1 MNNQINISARAAIVA
16 LVAGVMLSGCVSSS
30 PLSTRLDSFGVTVVT
45 LDDPIVLARP
55 VPQLAAAARDYAYLG
70 PVEMNRMGDRDY
82 YLWVGLAS
90 TIDRKLIDVAP
101 ADVQTLTLLLG
112 GLPMTLPLADW
123 AGGTDILPYE
133 IGAPLYATFAA
144 RISLDQIQRIAN
156 ADSVQVHFVST
167 SGDSRRYRLWQG
179 EWTSWTWLAAA
190 E

>member
-16 LVAGVMLSGCVSSS
+16 LVAGVMLSGCVSNS

-90 TIDRKLIDVAP
+90 TIDRKLINVAP
-101 ADVQTLTLLLG
+101 ADVQTLTLL
-112 GLPMTLPLADW
+112 P
-123 AGGTDILPYE
+123 
-133 IGAPLYATFAA
+133 
-144 RISLDQIQRIAN
+144 
-156 ADSVQVHFVST
+156 
-167 SGDSRRYRLWQG
+167 
-179 EWTSWTWLAAA
+179 
-190 E
+190 